1 MKGETTR
8 EAREVTTL
16 FELLSNPRRR
26 TILQAFHEHG
36 DDIED
41 IHELVDLV
49 AAAEANTPIEQ
60 PTDKQKKR
68 IYISLYQTHM
78 PKLADAGVIHYD
90 PDTGTVDPTP
100 RMAQFAT
107 YMGWSDYSRIRKP
120 VAYLVLAVL
129 CGLFFTGS
137 VLNVGVLG
145 SLPELVTG
153 IIIIAAFLALTIAYS
168 ITEPDTRLTGST
180 NGQRNP

>member
-1 MKGETTR
+1 MKGETPR
-8 EAREVTTL
+8 EEREVTAL

-26 TILQAFHEHG
+26 MTLQILHDHG

-41 IHELVDLV
+41 IHDLVDHV
-49 AAAEANTPIEQ
+49 AAAETNTPI
-60 PTDKQKKR
+60 KQLTYREKKR
-68 IYISLYQTHM
+68 LYISLYQTHV
-78 PKLADAGVIHYD
+78 PKLAEAGVIHYD

-100 RMAQFAT
+100 RMATFAT
-107 YMGWSDYSRIRKP
+107 YMGWTEYSHSRKP
-120 VAYLVLAVL
+120 IAYLVLAVVG
-129 CGLFFTGS
+129 GLFLAGS
-137 VLNVGVLG
+137 MLNVGGLG

-153 IIIIAAFLALTIAYS
+153 ISIIGAFLALTVAYS